1 MITINDLSFNPD
13 YSSISISTSDGFKIF
28 NCEPFGE
35 FYSSQESPL
44 RRSISNALEET
55 STNTATPKSDDVSGI
70 NGTAFLKML
79 FSTSLTIVV
88 PKSQDSLGNRLLKI
102 YNLKQHLKICEL
114 NFPSSIIDIKLNR
127 KRLLVILDTG
137 QLYIY
142 DLSCVRLL
150 KTLQLQFTNDD
161 TGSTEFVG
169 DLSADDKSWLVLPIS
184 YMTNQTDLLNNE
196 NKVLSQPS
204 TPRLKPSDSVANTG
218 LYEKYIEFTR
228 KSSSSALTKSST
240 NIELEDIR
248 KDSEGWVV
256 IYDTINLQ
264 PVLIFQA
271 HDSSIGRICVSPKDT
286 KIATASVKGTIIRVF
301 HLKDE
306 NQETGDKP
314 KISMV
319 TNLRR
324 GHNPARIN
332 ALNFHN
338 DNNILGC
345 GSESNTIHLFKISKD
360 ELEQHH
366 NDENDDGHAT
376 NQISD
381 YDGSDD
387 ETSRSSEDLNENLV
401 NLLISKPLEPTQV
414 VVEKKQSNSW
424 LNKTK
429 KLINNQYT
437 NSIIKKLPYK
447 DYFENLI
454 WEPPRRSFAYI
465 KLPEYIPHNEKESRY
480 NKVEIGFNNDLVFI
494 ASYHSGNFY
503 QYQIPKHRGSIPSI
517 SEDERREECLLVSQ
531 FNLL

>member
-13 YSSISISTSDGFKIF
+13 YSSISVSTSEGFKIF

-44 RRSISNALEET
+44 RRSISNSLDET
-55 STNTATPKSDDVSGI
+55 TTTSKSTNKNNDVSD
-70 NGTAFLKML
+70 NNATAFLKML

-88 PKSQDSLGNRLLKI
+88 PQSQDNLGNRSLKI
-102 YNLKQHLKICEL
+102 YNLKQHLKICDL
-114 NFPSSIIDIKLNR
+114 DFPSNIIDIKLNR
-127 KRLLVILDTG
+127 KRLLVILDNG

-150 KTLQLQFTNDD
+150 KILQLQLNDD
-161 TGSTEFVG
+161 ETDCKEFIG
-169 DLSADDKSWLVLPIS
+169 DLSNDDKSWLILPIS
-184 YMTNQTDLLNNE
+184 YTTNQTDLLNNE
-196 NKVLSQPS
+196 NNNPSQPS
-204 TPRLKPSDSVANTG
+204 TPRLKPSDSVVNTES
-218 LYEKYIEFTR
+218 YDKYIELTR
-228 KSSSSALTKSST
+228 KSSSSTLHKSST
-240 NIELEDIR
+240 NIGLEDIK

-256 IYDTINLQ
+256 IYDTINLL

-271 HDSSIGRICVSPKDT
+271 HNSAIGRICVSPKDN

-306 NQETGDKP
+306 TDGNP

-338 DNNILGC
+338 DNHILGC
-345 GSESNTIHLFKISKD
+345 GSESNTIHLFKLSGD
-360 ELEQHH
+360 GLDQHE
-366 NDENDDGHAT
+366 NDENDDGVGGA
-376 NQISD
+376 NQTSD
-381 YDGSDD
+381 YDDSDG
-387 ETSRSSEDLNENLV
+387 ETSRSSEDLNENLA
-401 NLLISKPLEPTQV
+401 NLLISKPPEPAAV
-414 VVEKKQSNSW
+414 EVEKKQSNSW
-424 LNKTK
+424 FNKTK

-465 KLPEYIPHNEKESRY
+465 KLPEYIPHIDKELRS

-517 SEDERREECLLVSQ
+517 SEDEKREECLLVSQ